1 MSKRSNLMTRIL
13 VVASLVVVAAFTGFS
28 LYIDSLQRSVLT
40 KSVEESIDSSGK
52 QAAQS
57 IANWLNARV
66 ALTQMAANAAG
77 KTPDPAGI
85 VAVLD
90 NEALVSQFMTTYVG
104 DEAGTFTMWPK
115 SPMPEGYDP
124 RQRPW
129 YQDAVKASGP
139 VLTEPY
145 IDASTNDLII
155 SAATPVKHDG
165 KLLGVAGS
173 DFSLK
178 SLVEMVNSVDL
189 GGAGFAF
196 LVNKNGQIL
205 VHQDKA
211 LVTKT
216 LADAFPDGAPV
227 IGGGITHTTY
237 AGKPVLVSF
246 VPVTGLPSV
255 EWYLGFTIDSGMAF
269 SAIDQFRIAATIATI
284 LAVIVMMGFLA
295 TVLSRLVVRPVKDM
309 TGAMARLASGDVSAE
324 IPGQDRTDE
333 IGQMAAAVAVFRDNA
348 IERGRLENAAEEG
361 RVLSESE
368 RREREA
374 VKAREAAEIQHAVEA
389 LADGLG
395 RLAEGDLAHRIDAPF
410 AGHLDRLR
418 SDFNHSVTKLHTAM
432 ATVGQN
438 ARAIDAG
445 ATEIRSAADDLARRT
460 EQQAASVEETAAA
473 LEEITTTVKDSTRRA
488 EEVGSLVS
496 RTRTGAEKSGEVV
509 RRAVS
514 AMQGIEKSS
523 HEISNIIGVIDDIA
537 FQTNLLALNA
547 GVEAARAGEAGKGF
561 AVVAQ
566 EVRELAQRSASAAK
580 DIKALI
586 TTSGEQV
593 KSGVSL
599 VDETGRALQEILSQ
613 VQEVHTNVA
622 AIVEASREQSTGL
635 REINQ
640 SVNAMDQATQQ
651 NAAMVEESTAASH
664 AMAREADALHAL
676 IRRFRLAGNTQ
687 PTQQRASAPVNVA
700 QLHAVARTMRSS
712 RGSTAPAAE
721 SWEEF

>member
-13 VVASLVVVAAFTGFS
+13 VVASLVVIAAFTGFS
-28 LYIDSLQRSVLT
+28 LYIDSLQRNVLT
-40 KSVEESIDSSGK
+40 SSVEENIDSSGK

-66 ALTQMAANAAG
+66 TLTEMAADAAG
-77 KTPDPAGI
+77 KATDTAGI
-85 VAVLD
+85 
-90 NEALVSQFMTTYVG
+90 EALLQNDVLISQFMTTYVG

-115 SPMPEGYDP
+115 SDMPKDYDP

-129 YQDAVKASGP
+129 YQGAVKANGS

-145 IDASTNDLII
+145 IDASSNDLII
-155 SAATPVKHDG
+155 SSAVPVKRDG

-178 SLVEMVNSVDL
+178 SLVDMINSVDL

-196 LVNKNGQIL
+196 LVNKDGQIL

-216 LADAFPDGAPV
+216 LVDAFPEATPT
-227 IGGGITHTTY
+227 IGGGIAHTTY

-255 EWYLGFTIDSGMAF
+255 EWYLGFTIDSGMAYA
-269 SAIDQFRIAATIATI
+269 AIGEFRIAATIATI
-284 LAVIVMMGFLA
+284 LAVLVMMGFLA
-295 TVLSRLVVRPVKDM
+295 TVLSRLVVRPVTDM
-309 TGAMARLASGDVSAE
+309 TAAMDKLASGDVTAE
-324 IPGQDRTDE
+324 IPGQERKDE
-333 IGQMAAAVAVFRDNA
+333 IGRMAAAVAVFRDNA
-348 IERGRLENAAEEG
+348 IERTRLENAAEEG
-361 RVLSESE
+361 RVLSDSE

-374 VKAREAAEIQHAVEA
+374 LKAREAAEIQRVVDA

-418 SDFNHSVTKLHTAM
+418 TDFNNSVAKLHTAM
-432 ATVGQN
+432 TTVGQN

-514 AMQGIEKSS
+514 AMHGIEKSS
-523 HEISNIIGVIDDIA
+523 GEISNIIGVIDDIA

-566 EVRELAQRSASAAK
+566 EVRELAQRSANAAK
-580 DIKALI
+580 EIKTLI
-586 TTSGEQV
+586 NASGEQV
-593 KSGVSL
+593 RSGVAL
-599 VDETGRALQEILSQ
+599 VGETGAALEAIVREVQEINGH
-613 VQEVHTNVA
+613 VN
-622 AIVEASREQSTGL
+622 AIVTAAREQSTGL
-635 REINQ
+635 QEINTA
-640 SVNAMDQATQQ
+640 VNTMDQGTQQ
-651 NAAMVEESTAASH
+651 NAAMVEEQTAASH
-664 AMAREADALHAL
+664 GLAAEAAALNAL
-676 IRRFRLAGNTQ
+676 LAQFRLGQEAATHAA
-687 PTQQRASAPVNVA
+687 PPSRRAA
-700 QLHAVARTMRSS
+700 
-712 RGSTAPAAE
+712 
-721 SWEEF
+721 

>member
-1 MSKRSNLMTRIL
+1 MAKRSNLMTRIL

-66 ALTQMAANAAG
+66 SLTEMAANAAG
-77 KTPDPAGI
+77 KAVDATGI
-85 VAVLD
+85 DAVLQND
-90 NEALVSQFMTTYVG
+90 VLVGQFMTTYVG
-104 DEAGTFTMWPK
+104 DETGLFTMWPQ
-115 SPMPEGYDP
+115 SQMPEGYDP

-129 YQDAVKASGP
+129 YQGAVKANGS

-155 SAATPVKHDG
+155 SAATPVRHDG

-178 SLVEMVNSVDL
+178 SLVDMVNSVDL

-196 LVNKNGQIL
+196 LVSKKGEIL

-216 LADAFPDGAPV
+216 LADAFPGATPA

-255 EWYLGFTIDSGMAF
+255 EWYLGFTIDSGVAYA
-269 SAIDQFRIAATIATI
+269 AIGQFRIAATIATI
-284 LAVIVMMGFLA
+284 LAVVVMMGFLA

-309 TGAMARLASGDVSAE
+309 TAAMDKLAAGDVRTD
-324 IPGQDRTDE
+324 IPGENRSDE
-333 IGQMAAAVAVFRDNA
+333 IGRMAAAVAVFRDNA
-348 IERGRLENAAEEG
+348 IERTRLENAAEEG

-374 VKAREAAEIQHAVEA
+374 VKAREAGEIQHAVEA

-395 RLAEGDLAHRIDAPF
+395 RLADGDLAHRIDAPF

-418 SDFNHSVTKLHTAM
+418 TDFNHSLTRLHTAM
-432 ATVGQN
+432 TTVGQN

-488 EEVGSLVS
+488 EEVGSLVA
-496 RTRTGAEKSGEVV
+496 RTRQGAEKSGEVV
-509 RRAVS
+509 RRAVT

-580 DIKALI
+580 EIGGLIATSAAEVATGTRFVGETGDALMEI
-586 TTSGEQV
+586 SRHI
-593 KSGVSL
+593 VSL
-599 VDETGRALQEILSQ
+599 SDEVELIATAAREQATSLQE
-613 VQEVHTNVA
+613 VNA
-622 AIVEASREQSTGL
+622 
-635 REINQ
+635 
-640 SVNAMDQATQQ
+640 SVNSMDQMTQR
-651 NAAMVEESTAASH
+651 NAAMVEETNAATRQL
-664 AMAREADALHAL
+664 AQEADMLMDL
-676 IRRFRLAGNTQ
+676 VGRFRLGDDVTGSSL
-687 PTQQRASAPVNVA
+687 RAA
-700 QLHAVARTMRSS
+700 
-712 RGSTAPAAE
+712 
-721 SWEEF
+721 

>member
-1 MSKRSNLMTRIL
+1 MSRRSNLMTRIL
-13 VVASLVVVAAFTGFS
+13 VVASLVVIAAFTGFS

-57 IANWLNARV
+57 IANWLNGRV
-66 ALTQMAANAAG
+66 ALTEMAANAAA
-77 KTPDPAGI
+77 KSTDPAGTE
-85 VAVLD
+85 AVLD
-90 NEALVSQFMTTYVG
+90 NEVLSSQFISTYVG
-104 DEAGTFTMWPK
+104 DEAGVFTQWPK
-115 SPMPEGYDP
+115 SDMPEGYDP

-129 YQDAVKASGP
+129 YQDAVKANGG

-145 IDASTNDLII
+145 VDASTSDLVIT
-155 SAATPVKHDG
+155 AAVPVKRDG
-165 KLLGVAGS
+165 KLVGVAGS

-178 SLVEMVNSVDL
+178 SLVDMVNSVDL

-196 LVNKNGQIL
+196 LVSKDGQIL
-205 VHQDKA
+205 VHKNQA

-216 LADAFPDGAPV
+216 LADAFPEATPA
-227 IGGGITHTTY
+227 IGSGIVHTTY
-237 AGKPVLVSF
+237 DGKPVLVSF

-269 SAIDQFRIAATIATI
+269 SAIDQFRIAATIATV

-309 TGAMARLASGDVSAE
+309 TVAMDRLAAGDVGTE
-324 IPGQDRTDE
+324 IPGEERRDE
-333 IGQMAAAVAVFRDNA
+333 IGRMAAAVAVFRDNA
-348 IERGRLENAAEEG
+348 IERTRLENAAEEG

-374 VKAREAAEIQHAVEA
+374 MKAHEAAEIQHAVEA

-395 RLAEGDLAHRIDAPF
+395 RLAEGDLAHRIEEPF

-418 SDFNHSVTKLHTAM
+418 TDFNHSLTKLHTAM
-432 ATVGQN
+432 TTVGQN

-509 RRAVS
+509 RRAVN

-566 EVRELAQRSASAAK
+566 EVRELAQRSANAAK
-580 DIKALI
+580 EIKALI
-586 TTSGEQV
+586 TTSGDQV
-593 KSGVSL
+593 RSGVTL
-599 VDETGRALQEILSQ
+599 VGETGAALEAIVREVQEINGH
-613 VQEVHTNVA
+613 VN
-622 AIVEASREQSTGL
+622 AIVTAAREQSTGL
-635 REINQ
+635 QEINTA
-640 SVNAMDQATQQ
+640 VNTMDQGTQQ
-651 NAAMVEESTAASH
+651 NAAMVEEQTAASH
-664 AMAREADALHAL
+664 GLAAEAAALNTLLAQ
-676 IRRFRLAGNTQ
+676 FRLGAG
-687 PTQQRASAPVNVA
+687 
-700 QLHAVARTMRSS
+700 AVAHSATPS
-712 RGSTAPAAE
+712 RRAA
-721 SWEEF
+721 